1 MSTSPNILLTHA
13 LEYRENQRNIIQDL
27 VTTST
32 LLSTL
37 VLNDQEL
44 LSNEQTNN
52 RSGSGLRLGGF
63 ST

>member
-1 MSTSPNILLTHA
+1 LTHA
-13 LEYRENQRNIIQDL
+13 LEYRENQRNIIQDS

-37 VLNDQEL
+37 VLKDQEL
-44 LSNEQTNN
+44 LSHEQTNN